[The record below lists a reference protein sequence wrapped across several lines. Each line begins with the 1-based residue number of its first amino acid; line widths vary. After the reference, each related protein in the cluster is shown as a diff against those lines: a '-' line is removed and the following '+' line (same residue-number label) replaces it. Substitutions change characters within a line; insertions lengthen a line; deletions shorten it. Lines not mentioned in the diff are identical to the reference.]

1 MAEMIVR
8 SEKVSNE
15 FSNLMKPSMQK
26 SFSTDLAT
34 SLFCL
39 FHFVRYACWQILR
52 TSRIVLSE
60 KMNAHFIIFY
70 LIISI
75 YSPKKEN
82 EAKRFCSKES
92 IFYTANGLLYYNL
105 TSFFFH
111 KRPISYFPSLSETIF
126 LRISYAR
133 FFSFVK
139 RLLSVYDIVP

>member
-52 TSRIVLSE
+52 TSENRSFWKNE
-60 KMNAHFIIFY
+60 RSFY
-70 LIISI
+70 NLLFD
-75 YSPKKEN
+75 YFDLLTKKKEN

-92 IFYTANGLLYYNL
+92 IFYTANGLLHYNL
-105 TSFFFH
+105 TSSFFH

-126 LRISYAR
+126 L
-133 FFSFVK
+133 FC
-139 RLLSVYDIVP
+139 

>member
-1 MAEMIVR
+1 MIW
-8 SEKVSNE
+8 
-15 FSNLMKPSMQK
+15 QQ
-26 SFSTDLAT
+26 AY
-34 SLFCL
+34 
-39 FHFVRYACWQILR
+39 FVYFILCGMLVDKFYAPR
-52 TSRIVLSE
+52 RIVLSE
-60 KMNAHFIIFY
+60 KMNARFIIFY

-105 TSFFFH
+105 TSSFFH